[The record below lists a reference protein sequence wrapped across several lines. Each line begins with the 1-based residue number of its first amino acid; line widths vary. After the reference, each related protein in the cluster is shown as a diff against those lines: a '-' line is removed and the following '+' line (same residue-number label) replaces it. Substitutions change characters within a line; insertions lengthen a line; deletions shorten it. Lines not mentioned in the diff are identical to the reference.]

1 MDKSK
6 FLIQM
11 KNKGE
16 FMKREREFIIRIG
29 GAAGDGVA
37 SVGDTLGKICSRL
50 GLYVHGLNYY
60 QSVIRGGLVGW
71 NIRAGNVPIKNQGE
85 KIDILIALNTLAA
98 GVYGKELKDGG
109 ILIHDV
115 KRVRVRASE
124 LPEGV
129 KVYPLPLFEK
139 AREFGHR
146 RTILQNTIALGAVL
160 NILGI
165 DFSNFEDIL
174 RERFEKKGEEI
185 IEINIQAARI
195 GYELGTELPKLE
207 HNVNFGGNARILI
220 TGNQALGLGAMAAGL
235 QYYAAYPMTPATS
248 ILHFLATHA
257 KEYGMVVK
265 QMEDELGVINSTI
278 GASFAGV
285 KSMCGTSGGGFALMT
300 EAVGFAGMIEAPL
313 VVISSMRG
321 GPSTGLPTKTEQGDL
336 NQIFGASQGDYPRM
350 IIAVLDVKDAYETA
364 IEALN
369 MAEKYQIPV
378 LVILDLYLSEHTET
392 IDGLDFEP
400 EIYER
405 VKPTN
410 EEPYLRYRFDTENG
424 VSPRAVPGEKGFEF
438 IAGSDEHD
446 ERGNLISDIRG
457 GIPEQ
462 FFIRN
467 KMMEKRGRK
476 IESLAK
482 EIKPPQIYGPE
493 EAELTIIG
501 WGSTMGVIQEAVDIL
516 NNQGIKTNSIH
527 IRYIVP
533 FNSEIVG
540 DYLNKSKKR
549 LIVEGNYSGQMQRH
563 IRAETGIDIEYS
575 YNKYDGDYLRPSEIV
590 NFVTEEVLV

>member
-1 MDKSK
+1 MVSS
-6 FLIQM
+6 M
-11 KNKGE
+11 ENK
-16 FMKREREFIIRIG
+16 REFIIRIG

-37 SVGDTLGKICSRL
+37 SVGDTLSKICTRL

-71 NIRAGNVPIKNQGE
+71 NVRAGNEPIKNQGDR
-85 KIDILIALNTLAA
+85 IDILIALNTLAV
-98 GVYGKELKDGG
+98 GVYGKELKKGG
-109 ILIHDV
+109 ILIHDA
-115 KRVRVRASE
+115 KRVRVRSSE

-129 KVYPLPLFEK
+129 IICPLPLFEK

-160 NILGI
+160 NILRI
-165 DFSNFEDIL
+165 DFSNFAGIL
-174 RERFEKKGEEI
+174 RETFEKKGEEI
-185 IEINIQAARI
+185 VELNIQAAKI

-207 HNVNFGGNARILI
+207 HDVKFGGNPRMLI
-220 TGNQALGLGAMAAGL
+220 SGNQALSLGAMAAGL

-248 ILHFLATHA
+248 ILHFLAAHT
-257 KEYGMVVK
+257 KEHGMVVK

-278 GASFAGV
+278 GASFAGA

-300 EAVGFAGMIEAPL
+300 EAVGFAGMIEVPL

-350 IIAVLDVKDAYETA
+350 IIAALDVKDAYETA

-392 IDGLDFEP
+392 IDELDLEP

-405 VKPTN
+405 VKPTD
-410 EEPYLRYRFDTENG
+410 EETYLRYRFNTNNG
-424 VSPRAVPGEKGFEF
+424 VSFRSIPGEKGFEF

-446 ERGNLISDIRG
+446 ERGNLISDIRAG
-457 GIPEQ
+457 LPEQ
-462 FFIRN
+462 FNIRN
-467 KMMEKRGRK
+467 KMMEKRSRK
-476 IESLAK
+476 IESLAT
-482 EIKPPQIYGPE
+482 EIKPPQTYGPK
-493 EAELTIIG
+493 EAELTIVG
-501 WGSTMGVIQEAVDIL
+501 WGSTTGTIQEAVDIL

-527 IRYIVP
+527 IRYIMP
-533 FNSEIVG
+533 FNSKIVG
-540 DYLNKSKKR
+540 KYLNNSQKR
-549 LIVEGNYSGQMQRH
+549 LIVEGNYSGQMKRH

-575 YNKYDGDYLRPSEIV
+575 YNKYDGDYLKPYEIV
-590 NFVTEEVLV
+590 NFVKEEVLA